1 MDRFVSENRVQN
13 FLSLCIRDHTRIGS
27 RICWYCNGVGA
38 GRVLSPGVRPFVKS
52 DEEVIDTYIPDSC
65 KYRYLKDQTCTIPLL
80 TKIKDYSF
88 DEAKKCAIEDVKID
102 AARGLPAFFTP
113 SSSTGTT
120 TESVMRH
127 QMASVIDPAR
137 KTP

>member
-1 MDRFVSENRVQN
+1 
-13 FLSLCIRDHTRIGS
+13 
-27 RICWYCNGVGA
+27 VGA

-88 DEAKKCAIEDVKID
+88 DEAKKCAIEDVKIN